1 MNRILVFAP
10 NWLGDAVMAVP
21 SVDAIRRQFP
31 SATLAVAARTHLAA
45 LYELVPGVD
54 EVLRLEPAGRF
65 GGWLAGRRDARRLR
79 DARFDLAILLPNSFR
94 SAWIARRA
102 GIAERWGYATD
113 GRAKMLTR
121 AVPPV
126 HGVHQVEYYQRLLE
140 GLGVFVS
147 SGVRGPRSEVR
158 GPESGV
164 DSGLRLASPKLPCG
178 EGGTPD
184 FGLRDLPSVHLD
196 IPANDRDWARRSLAA
211 NGWRPGEPLVGMAPG
226 AAYGGAKQWPPER
239 YAQLV
244 VELAQAPEPVRTVLV
259 GSAGDRAACD
269 AIAHFARSR
278 VEASR
283 TPDFGPRTSDS
294 GPRTSDFMIDLCGQT
309 DLRQLAAVIAE
320 CRTFVSNDS
329 GAMHLAAAV
338 GVPVVAIFG
347 STNEKETAPL
357 PLAPGTEDRELAPGT
372 RHQGPRTGDHV
383 IVATDLACRPCMLR
397 ECPIDGH
404 PCMTGID
411 VARVKSEVVK
421 RLRGVIVDQR

>member
-147 SGVRGPRSEVR
+147 SGVRGPRSGVR
-158 GPESGV
+158 
-164 DSGLRLASPKLPCG
+164 SPG
-178 EGGTPD
+178 STPD
-184 FGLRDLPSVHLD
+184 FGLPRRSCRAAKAGLRTSDCAIFPPCTSTFRRTTATGRAGRSPRMAGG
-196 IPANDRDWARRSLAA
+196 PANRWSEWRRARPTAARSSGRRNDTRSWWSNWRRRPNRSGRCWWAARAIGRPATRS
-211 NGWRPGEPLVGMAPG
+211 RI
-226 AAYGGAKQWPPER
+226 
-239 YAQLV
+239 
-244 VELAQAPEPVRTVLV
+244 
-259 GSAGDRAACD
+259 SRAAALRQVGLQTSD
-269 AIAHFARSR
+269 LGL
-278 VEASR
+278 R
-283 TPDFGPRTSDS
+283 TPDLGLRTS
-294 GPRTSDFMIDLCGQT
+294 
-309 DLRQLAAVIAE
+309 
-320 CRTFVSNDS
+320 
-329 GAMHLAAAV
+329 
-338 GVPVVAIFG
+338 
-347 STNEKETAPL
+347 
-357 PLAPGTEDRELAPGT
+357 
-372 RHQGPRTGDHV
+372 
-383 IVATDLACRPCMLR
+383 
-397 ECPIDGH
+397 
-404 PCMTGID
+404 
-411 VARVKSEVVK
+411 
-421 RLRGVIVDQR
+421 